1 MLKLVSFSFL
11 KNFLYQYL
19 IKSKFIIQNLL
30 LLCKFVIYFDI
41 FVKDV
46 KLFEFSIRNNSVYFL
61 QNTIITILKYIM
73 VIVMVLDN
81 V

>member
-61 QNTIITILKYIM
+61 QNTVITISKYIM